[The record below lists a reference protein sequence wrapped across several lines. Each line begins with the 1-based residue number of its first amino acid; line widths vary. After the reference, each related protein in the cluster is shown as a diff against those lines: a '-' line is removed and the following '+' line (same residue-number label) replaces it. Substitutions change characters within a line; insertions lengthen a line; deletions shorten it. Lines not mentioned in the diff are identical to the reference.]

1 MNYKNF
7 NFEKVSFEEYS
18 KERVKLFGER
28 PDEYLREEY
37 DSIQLPRRA
46 TSGSAGYDFFCPF
59 PINNI
64 GDSCTFGN
72 SGLNMKRK
80 EVTIPTG
87 IRWISDDDSLVLL
100 LMPRSGLGFKYG
112 MALSNTIGVIDSDY
126 YHSDNEG
133 HIMAKIYSSKE
144 FSLEEGQAFMQGIV
158 VPFCASCDEEP
169 IFVNR
174 NGGFGS
180 TDVKNTGNGNQC

>member
-1 MNYKNF
+1 MVNSKNF
-7 NFEKVSFEEYS
+7 HFEKVSFEEYS

-28 PDEYLREEY
+28 YDEHLREEY
-37 DSIQLPRRA
+37 NNVQLPRRA

-64 GDSCTFGN
+64 GDNCTFGN

-144 FSLEEGQAFMQGIV
+144 FSLGEGQAFMQGIV
-158 VPFCASCDEEP
+158 VPFCISDKEDK
-169 IFVNR
+169 VSSVR

-180 TDVKNTGNGNQC
+180 TDSERAQ

>member
-100 LMPRSGLGFKYG
+100 LMPRSGLGFKYRIQ
-112 MALSNTIGVIDSDY
+112 LNNTC
-126 YHSDNEG
+126 
-133 HIMAKIYSSKE
+133 AKPSHPYLLISSRNSVLKRCK
-144 FSLEEGQAFMQGIV
+144 IR
-158 VPFCASCDEEP
+158 CKNP
-169 IFVNR
+169 I
-174 NGGFGS
+174 S
-180 TDVKNTGNGNQC
+180 